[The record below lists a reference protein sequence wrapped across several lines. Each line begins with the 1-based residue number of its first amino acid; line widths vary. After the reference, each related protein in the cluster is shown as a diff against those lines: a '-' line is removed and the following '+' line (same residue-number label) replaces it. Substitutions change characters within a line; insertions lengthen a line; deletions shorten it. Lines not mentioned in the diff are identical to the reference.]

1 VTHRIRILAAVALIA
16 LAADGFIAY
25 WNIGALESAAAR
37 RTALAT
43 GAFSGGVA
51 IVAVC
56 AVLWLVR
63 RDLLQSAA
71 VGEERARLLQRE
83 QEARS
88 AAENANRMKDEFLA
102 KLSHELRNP
111 LHAVMGW
118 MQMLRMRPDDAA
130 LRGRAL
136 ETIERNAGALQRMIE
151 DLLDLSRATSGKLE
165 IRREPTALGPIVAS
179 VLETLRPSAAARGVA
194 LEAERIEDD
203 TVVSGDPD
211 RLAQVIINLVSN
223 ALKFTPP
230 GGRVDVEATR
240 ETGQVLIVVR
250 DTGLGIS
257 PEAQQEIFE
266 PFRQAGP
273 KGAGPEG
280 GLGLGLTIAKQ
291 IVDLH
296 GGSIEVESGGI
307 GTGSRFT
314 IRLPAVHGALD
325 GRGADAGAIRSR
337 T

>member
-1 VTHRIRILAAVALIA
+1 VSNRIRILATVALLA

-25 WNIGALESAAAR
+25 WNVGALESSAAR
-37 RTALAT
+37 RTVLAT
-43 GAFSGGVA
+43 GAFAGGIA

-71 VGEERARLLQRE
+71 VAEERTRLLQRE

-118 MQMLRMRPDDAA
+118 LQIMQQRPDDAG
-130 LRGRAL
+130 LRHRAL
-136 ETIERNAGALQRMIE
+136 ETIERNAGSLQRMIE
-151 DLLDLSRATSGKLE
+151 DLLDLSRAASGKLE
-165 IRREPTALGPIVAS
+165 IRREPIAIGPIVSS
-179 VLETLRPSAAARGVA
+179 VVETLRPSATARGITLEEADTSGGAVVA
-194 LEAERIEDD
+194 
-203 TVVSGDPD
+203 GDHD
-211 RLAQVIINLVSN
+211 RLAQVVINLVSN
-223 ALKFTPP
+223 AIKFTPP
-230 GGRVDVEATR
+230 GGRVGVDVAGSD
-240 ETGQVLIVVR
+240 GQVLIAVR

-257 PEAQQEIFE
+257 PESQQLIFE

-273 KGAGPEG
+273 KVTGPEG
-280 GLGLGLTIAKQ
+280 GLGLGLTIARQ
-291 IVDLH
+291 IVELH
-296 GGSIEVESGGI
+296 GGTIDVYSEGI
-307 GTGSRFT
+307 GSGSRFT
-314 IRLPAVHGALD
+314 IRLPAFE
-325 GRGADAGAIRSR
+325 READRPATATGGIRSR